1 MDEEY
6 APLSDVFATQAI
18 IAVLIGILLLALH
31 LLAPAYLRALLLC
44 WQQTADAAPEIPVLA
59 EHAAAW
65 FASLFSG

>member
-6 APLSDVFATQAI
+6 APLSDVFATQAL
-18 IAVLIGILLLALH
+18 IAVLIGILLLTLH

-44 WQQTADAAPEIPVLA
+44 WQQTAETAPELPALA
-59 EHAAAW
+59 KRAAAW